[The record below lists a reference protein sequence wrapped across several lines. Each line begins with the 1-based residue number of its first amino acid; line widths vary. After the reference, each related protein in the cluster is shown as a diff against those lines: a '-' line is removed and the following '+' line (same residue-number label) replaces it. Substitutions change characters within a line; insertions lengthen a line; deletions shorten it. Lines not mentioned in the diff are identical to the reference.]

1 MTRLFR
7 SSLRSRLLLLVLL
20 ALLPALALILVT
32 AWEQRQLAAVDA
44 QESALRLS
52 RLAASNQERLIEGAR
67 SLLIGLAQVPAAQPG
82 KAGPCGPLLA
92 DLRKRFPVYVNLSM
106 AGPTGDITCSAVPLR
121 AAVNV
126 ADQSYFLRARATHD
140 FVVSGYVLEPVT
152 GSPALILA
160 WPALGP
166 TGEVRSVLFASLDL
180 GWIHQLAERAR
191 LPLGSSFVVTDA
203 SGIVL
208 AGYPESERSVG
219 QPMPESEV
227 TQAIRAQQSE
237 AKITVESLN
246 GRNARLFA
254 FTAVGGGPP
263 ADRLYVSVGISRAMV
278 FTEADRTLVR
288 NLLSLG
294 LVGAVALGVAAIV
307 GHLLIIR
314 RLRDVVRTAEL
325 VRAGDLSA
333 RAEVDGTD
341 EIAVMGRAFNNMA
354 ERLSAMV
361 KAEQET
367 REGLAERVNEL
378 DHINRLGELLHA
390 CFTLQEAYAVLER
403 ELRELFRGEAGA
415 VFACSASRNLI
426 ESVARWGANPQ
437 NSAGVFAMEEC
448 WALRSGRAH
457 VVDDTRSGPLCT
469 HLPSPPPGAYLCTP
483 LVAQGDALGVLHVA
497 FFARG
502 RLAGVPLTEAK
513 RRLADAVGEQVALG
527 LANVKLREV
536 LRSQSIRD
544 PLTGLFNRRYMEET
558 LEREVRRAQRAVRP
572 MAVLMLDLDHFK
584 RVNDEFGHDAGDALL
599 RELGNLL
606 LRNLRREDVAC
617 RYGGEEFVLVLPE
630 ASLADGER
638 RAEELRDE
646 IKRLRVSDKGRLLG
660 PLTASFGMAAYP
672 EHGLAGNLLLR
683 AADTAL
689 YRAKRE
695 GRDRVVIAVPAE
707 VPR

>member
-82 KAGPCGPLLA
+82 KAGPCGPLLT

-660 PLTASFGMAAYP
+660 PITASFGMAAYP

>member
-82 KAGPCGPLLA
+82 KAGPCGPLLT

-152 GSPALILA
+152 GSPAVILA

-333 RAEVDGTD
+333 RAEVDGSD

-403 ELRELFRGEAGA
+403 ELRELFRGESGA

-660 PLTASFGMAAYP
+660 PITASFGMAGYP

>member
-1 MTRLFR
+1 
-7 SSLRSRLLLLVLL
+7 
-20 ALLPALALILVT
+20 
-32 AWEQRQLAAVDA
+32 
-44 QESALRLS
+44 
-52 RLAASNQERLIEGAR
+52 
-67 SLLIGLAQVPAAQPG
+67 
-82 KAGPCGPLLA
+82 
-92 DLRKRFPVYVNLSM
+92 
-106 AGPTGDITCSAVPLR
+106 
-121 AAVNV
+121 
-126 ADQSYFLRARATHD
+126 
-140 FVVSGYVLEPVT
+140 
-152 GSPALILA
+152 
-160 WPALGP
+160 
-166 TGEVRSVLFASLDL
+166 
-180 GWIHQLAERAR
+180 
-191 LPLGSSFVVTDA
+191 
-203 SGIVL
+203 
-208 AGYPESERSVG
+208 
-219 QPMPESEV
+219 
-227 TQAIRAQQSE
+227 
-237 AKITVESLN
+237 
-246 GRNARLFA
+246 
-254 FTAVGGGPP
+254 
-263 ADRLYVSVGISRAMV
+263 
-278 FTEADRTLVR
+278 
-288 NLLSLG
+288 
-294 LVGAVALGVAAIV
+294 
-307 GHLLIIR
+307 
-314 RLRDVVRTAEL
+314 VVRTAEL

-403 ELRELFRGEAGA
+403 ELRELFRGESGA

-502 RLAGVPLTEAK
+502 RLAGAPLTEAK

-617 RYGGEEFVLVLPE
+617 RYGGEEFVLVLRRPRWPTGSGGRKSCGTRSSGC
-630 ASLADGER
+630 ACRTRAGCSVPSPRRSDGRLPRARPRGKPAPPR
-638 RAEELRDE
+638 RRHRAVSRQARGPGSRGHRGLR
-646 IKRLRVSDKGRLLG
+646 RGSALVSDHL
-660 PLTASFGMAAYP
+660 
-672 EHGLAGNLLLR
+672 
-683 AADTAL
+683 
-689 YRAKRE
+689 
-695 GRDRVVIAVPAE
+695 PAC
-707 VPR
+707 